1 MRTRG
6 KQFAAARA
14 QIAVDRTYT
23 IEEAVPLVQKVKFAK
38 FDETV
43 DLSLRL
49 GVDPKHADQMVRG
62 TVVLPHGLGRTKRV
76 LAIAGAEKQKE
87 AQEAGADIV
96 GGEELVEKIQ
106 GGFMDFDK
114 VLATPDMMGVVG
126 RLGKVLGP
134 RGLMPNPKTGT
145 VTADISKAVREIKA
159 GKVEFRVD
167 KTGIIHAP
175 VGKISFSADKL
186 VENAASL
193 IAAVIKAKPAVAKG
207 KYVRSATVC
216 STMGPGVKIDTTPF
230 SMKAAAV

>member
-1 MRTRG
+1 MRKHG
-6 KQFAAARA
+6 KKYTAARA
-14 QIAVDRTYT
+14 QVGVDRTYS
-23 IEEAVPLVQKVKFAK
+23 IEDAIPLVQKVKYAK

-43 DLSLRL
+43 EMSMRL

-62 TVVLPHGLGRTKRV
+62 TVVLPHGLGKTKRV
-76 LAIAGAEKQKE
+76 LAIAGGEKQKE
-87 AQEAGADIV
+87 AEEAGADVV

-106 GGFMDFDK
+106 GGFMDFDA
-114 VLATPDMMGVVG
+114 VVATPDMMRAVG
-126 RLGKVLGP
+126 KLGKVLGP

-145 VTADISKAVREIKA
+145 VSPNVAQAVKEIKA

-175 VGKISFSADKL
+175 VGKVSFSTDKL

-193 IAAVIKAKPAVAKG
+193 ITAVIKAKPTVAKG

-216 STMGPGVKIDTTPF
+216 STMGPGVLVDTTPF
-230 SMKAAAV
+230 TVKAAAV